1 MAEDTFELWN
11 DMIITDI
18 LDSDITSEEYS
29 ILLDKSSSSDVSNK
43 DFEHL
48 SNNNTNIFKPI
59 RTSDWNYKRQK

>member
-1 MAEDTFELWN
+1 MTEDTFELWN
-11 DMIITDI
+11 DIIINDI
-18 LDSDITSEEYS
+18 LDSDIASEEYS

-59 RTSDWNYKRQK
+59 ITSDYKRQK

>member
-1 MAEDTFELWN
+1 
-11 DMIITDI
+11 MIITDI

-59 RTSDWNYKRQK
+59 ITSDYKRQK